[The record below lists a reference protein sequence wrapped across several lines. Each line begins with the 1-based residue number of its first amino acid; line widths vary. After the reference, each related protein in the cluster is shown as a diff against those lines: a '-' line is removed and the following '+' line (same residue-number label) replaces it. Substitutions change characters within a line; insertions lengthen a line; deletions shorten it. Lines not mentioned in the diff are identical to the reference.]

1 MKAVGLFGDRSDIP
15 LLLGKIVYHSFKDT
29 ELRVFKRRQDL
40 EKVSQVYCSN
50 LFFQHL
56 PSNM

>member
-29 ELRVFKRRQDL
+29 ELWVFKRRQDL
-40 EKVSQVYCSN
+40 EKVSEVYRNN
-50 LFFQHL
+50 LFFQRF